1 MKPKVLKL
9 KKNFYSGILDAIAI
23 WNIFTTLA
31 QLTLWFSHNLTIQNT
46 CKGMVFITS
55 PLGQAEKHTGP
66 AQTWPALEYSLLAN
80 SCPSFHGSFTGMTE
94 ALVHHDQ
101 DEVRTQVLNA
111 IFANLCCTYIG
122 TEKPTYVSV
131 PLVFR
136 CRRLQNFA
144 FSLLHHSFF
153 IEYKVFPPFFK
164 CLIRLRLCDDIFMS
178 FYHYPVGFLLV
189 VRKKVLEEIGF
200 VLCRPAGSR
209 ECYNAFRASHD

>member
-9 KKNFYSGILDAIAI
+9 KKNFYSGILHAIAI

-46 CKGMVFITS
+46 CKGMVVITS
-55 PLGQAEKHTGP
+55 PLGQGEKHTGP

-164 CLIRLRLCDDIFMS
+164 CHIRLRLCDDIFMS
-178 FYHYPVGFLLV
+178 FYHYPVGLLV

-209 ECYNAFRASHD
+209 KCYNAFRASHD